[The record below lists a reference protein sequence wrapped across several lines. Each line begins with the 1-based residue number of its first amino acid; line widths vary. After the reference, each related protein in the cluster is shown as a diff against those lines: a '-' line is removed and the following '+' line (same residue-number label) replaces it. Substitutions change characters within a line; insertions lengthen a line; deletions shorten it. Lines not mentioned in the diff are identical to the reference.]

1 MKKMMYLF
9 AFSML
14 VVGCSSS
21 GKFGDLTSDNFSVDP
36 KVLEIRG
43 DGVPVMVTGTFP
55 AKFFPKNGE
64 LEFTPVLISQGRS
77 VKGEKIV
84 FYGEKVKNPGLLV
97 VSHRYGGIFSEAQS
111 FSYANDMRMS
121 ELYADVK
128 FKQGGK
134 VVKTSRIKLA
144 DGIIV
149 TPMLIDVREA
159 SMVSRETYG
168 IGPSKETTGAIQYVI
183 SKSDIRKSELSKPGM
198 QDLLTAIRNAD
209 GRSFIL
215 ITSAA
220 SPDGTERGNTGL
232 AHRRNAVATEYISRE
247 LKRMNLNIPIEHAI
261 IDEDWEGLYANI
273 EASNLKNKE
282 EMIRNMRAEND
293 LDKREKLLHSYMR
306 TSGLFDTSLLPPLRR
321 SVISL
326 HTEGERMTDI
336 VAIRLIE
343 VEPASISLND
353 KLCAAANISDRNRQI
368 EVYRTII
375 GMHPNDWRAYNNLG
389 VVHLSDGNW
398 NDASLQIN
406 RSIEV
411 QECPVNRYNQGFVHL
426 AKGNVSDARICFST
440 VSSAPEWSHARGVA
454 EILDGNYPAAVV
466 IYGNTASNNAA
477 LAQIMNN
484 NYSGATSTLSRIENP
499 NATTYYLN
507 AVLGARTQNRDMVYS
522 NLEKVMARD
531 RSLGQS
537 AKTDVEFARYAKD
550 SQFVTI
556 LK

>member
-21 GKFGDLTSDNFSVDP
+21 EKFGNLTSDNFSVDP
-36 KVLEIRG
+36 NVLELRG

-55 AKFFPKNGE
+55 ANFFPKNGE
-64 LEFTPVLISQGRS
+64 LEFTPVLISQGKS

-97 VSHRYGGIFSEAQS
+97 VSHRYGGTFSETQS
-111 FSYANDMRMS
+111 FPYTNDMRMS
-121 ELYADVK
+121 ELFADVK
-128 FKQGGK
+128 LKEGGK

-144 DGIIV
+144 DGIIA
-149 TPMLIDVREA
+149 TPMLIDVGEA
-159 SMVSRETYG
+159 SMISRETYG

-183 SKSDIRKSELSKPGM
+183 SKSDIRKSELSKAGM

-232 AHRRNAVATEYISRE
+232 AQRRNAAATAYISQE
-247 LKRMNLNIPIEHAI
+247 LKKMNLNIPIEHVE

-273 EASNLKNKE
+273 QASNLKNKE

-353 KLCAAANISDRNRQI
+353 KLCAAAAISDRDRQ
-368 EVYRTII
+368 VVAYRTII
-375 GMHPNDWRAYNNLG
+375 NMHPDDWRAYNNLG
-389 VVHLSDGNW
+389 VVHLINGNW
-398 NDASLQIN
+398 NDASLLIN

-411 QECPVNRYNQGFVHL
+411 QGCPVNRYNQGFVHL

-440 VSSAPEWSHARGVA
+440 VASSPEWSRARGAA
-454 EILDGNYPAAVV
+454 EILNANYPAAIV
-466 IYGNTASNNAA
+466 IFGNTACNNAA
-477 LAQIMNN
+477 IAQIMNN
-484 NYSGATSTLSRIENP
+484 DYAGAASTLSRIENP

-531 RSLGQS
+531 KRLGRS

-550 SQFVTI
+550 SQFTNI
-556 LK
+556 LR